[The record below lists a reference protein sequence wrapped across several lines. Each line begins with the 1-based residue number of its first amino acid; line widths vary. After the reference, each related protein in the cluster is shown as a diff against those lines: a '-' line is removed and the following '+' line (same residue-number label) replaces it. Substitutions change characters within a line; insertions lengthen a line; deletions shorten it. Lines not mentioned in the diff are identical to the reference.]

1 MVANRQAVRS
11 TSSSP
16 HRRPLYH
23 LIIWRVVLLLLA
35 AVAVVSA
42 PQAAQM
48 QDGVDPTLQITRLN
62 TESFPE
68 IQVQV
73 YGANLGTPLADAP
86 LSLNEDGAAQTVL
99 GREPIKVGTQ
109 TALVLDA
116 AGDIDRP
123 GKTGE
128 PRFVEA
134 GLAARRLV
142 ELQLLSPELD
152 RLTSISFGPD
162 KKLSVLRPWSGDH
175 QAVVDSLYIY
185 EPVADIGFTPLS
197 DLILYAAAQFDAD
210 GLAADQEKSIV
221 VFSDGIDAVGNTELI
236 DAITE
241 AKNRNIRIHAV
252 MIGPATPATQ
262 RNMSRLAAMTN
273 GKYVELTSIEALD
286 DLWRSIADS
295 SNQELLT
302 YHSSKPD
309 PREIQV
315 TTEAA
320 GETLTASRMVPAANL
335 QPVQVSIVAPAA
347 NQLYERKGEAFDTAV
362 AELEPRAIGVQAA
375 FAFPDGHPRT
385 IRSVEYQIGNMP
397 PVVRSEPPFDQPF
410 TIPIDT
416 LAMGDYGLR
425 VRAVDELGLV
435 GESDA
440 LPLKIA
446 EVRPAAPTPTPNA
459 TFAAQ
464 VQESKLQAEESQRLA
479 EESQKQALEAQ
490 SAAAAANQ
498 QAANSQ
504 AAASDLQSR
513 LADASAMMQRLS
525 WVTIGSA
532 LLAVVALGVAIYV
545 LSSKDR
551 RRKATEVITGT
562 VKAVTEPFARTN
574 RKGGGAGQGS
584 RAKLNLVD
592 GAGTT
597 TLPAM
602 IPLYGGSLRLGRDPN
617 LVNVVLDDRRI
628 SRLHCRITE
637 EGGQYKVLDEGS
649 TSGTYVNETEVS
661 MAGQVLQPG
670 DVLAVGPINYRF
682 DVDGAA
688 PKAGNGT
695 FENDKMYDHTEP
707 YVKTPG
713 K

>member
-1 MVANRQAVRS
+1 MAANQARTRS
-11 TSSSP
+11 KSSSP
-16 HRRPLYH
+16 RTCPPHKWFSSLA
-23 LIIWRVVLLLLA
+23 VLLLLLAGA
-35 AVAVVSA
+35 AAILPHPA
-42 PQAAQM
+42 WM
-48 QDGVDPTLQITRLN
+48 QDGIAPALQITRLS
-62 TESFPE
+62 TERFPE

-73 YGANLGTPLADAP
+73 YGANLGAPLADVP
-86 LSLNEDGAAQTVL
+86 LSLSEDGVAQTVL
-99 GREPIKVGTQ
+99 AHEPIKVGTQ

-128 PRFVEA
+128 PRFIEV

-162 KKLSVLRPWSGDH
+162 KKLAVLRPWSGDH

-210 GLAADQEKSIV
+210 GLAADQAKSIV

-252 MIGPATPATQ
+252 MIGPSTPATQ

-273 GKYVELTSIEALD
+273 GKYVELTSVEALD
-286 DLWRSIADS
+286 DLWRSIADD
-295 SNQELLT
+295 SNQELLA
-302 YHSSKPD
+302 YRSSKPD

-315 TTEAA
+315 TAEAN

-347 NQLYERKGEAFDTAV
+347 NQLYERKGEAFNTDV
-362 AELEPRAIGVQAA
+362 AQLEPRAIDVQAA
-375 FAFPDGHPRT
+375 FAFPDGHSRA

-416 LAMGDYGLR
+416 LGMGDYGLR

-446 EVRPAAPTPTPNA
+446 ELRPEAPTPTPNA
-459 TFAAQ
+459 TLIAQ
-464 VQESKLQAEESQRLA
+464 VQASQKQA
-479 EESQKQALEAQ
+479 EESQKQAQAAQ
-490 SAAAAANQ
+490 SAAEEANRKAADTTAAAT
-498 QAANSQ
+498 
-504 AAASDLQSR
+504 DLQAR
-513 LADASAMMQRLS
+513 LGEASAMMQRLS

-532 LLAVVALGVAIYV
+532 LLAVIALGVAIYV

-562 VKAVTEPFARTN
+562 VKAVTEPFARSN
-574 RKGGGAGQGS
+574 RKGGSASQGS
-584 RAKLNLVD
+584 RVKLSLVD

-597 TLPAM
+597 TLPAS

-628 SRLHCRITE
+628 SRLHCRIME
-637 EGGQYKVLDEGS
+637 EGGQYRVLDEGS
-649 TSGTYVNETEVS
+649 TSGTYVNEAEVS
-661 MAGQVLQPG
+661 MTGQVLNAG
-670 DVLAVGPINYRF
+670 DMLGFGPINYRF
-682 DVDGAA
+682 DVDGAP
-688 PKAGNGT
+688 PKSGSGT
-695 FENDKMYDHTEP
+695 SFENDKMYDHTEP

-713 K
+713 R